1 MAGTTLRVAA
11 LLSIACAARAA
22 VTVTVTAGAA
32 STHCSDLDLARES
45 DGVASFWSEVQQ
57 CGACAA
63 AVGCGEEREEARRV
77 RARPARPTHTR
88 RARALS
94 PQERKNIAFRARAR
108 IRSSVKLP

>member
-63 AVGCGEEREEARRV
+63 AVGCGEEREEARR
-77 RARPARPTHTR
+77 
-88 RARALS
+88 
-94 PQERKNIAFRARAR
+94 ARAR
-108 IRSSVKLP
+108 DQRARRTPGVPARSRRKSVRILHSEHAQ